1 MISTEAMPMMGTRSL
16 KLMGLRGLKL
26 VVLALS
32 VLALEVV
39 LLPRELRLGPSERDA
54 LQARPMF
61 TRSVASTADDRSTEA
76 SQALPEVKAALL
88 TDEQQAV
95 AAFIAHKYRLD
106 VETVESVVRVAYLAA
121 QPVNIDPLLVLAII
135 SVESA
140 FNPTAQSRRGAQ
152 GLMQV
157 RTRVHAER
165 FEPFGGRLAAFD
177 PWANIHVGISI
188 LKDYLAREGTV
199 ERALKSYVGAAQR
212 PDDGGYGAKVLGERA
227 RLSAVARGQEPLAAA
242 TRGEHPIAGASAA
255 GGTRSLGG

>member
-1 MISTEAMPMMGTRSL
+1 MMSTESMHVTVTRSL
-16 KLMGLRGLKL
+16 KLMGLRGVKL

-61 TRSVASTADDRSTEA
+61 ARSTASIADDGSTEA
-76 SQALPEVKAALL
+76 AKVSPEVNAALL
-88 TDEQQAV
+88 TDEQRAV
-95 AAFIAHKYRLD
+95 AGFIAHKYRLD

-188 LKDYLAREGTV
+188 LKDYLTREGTV

-227 RLSAVARGQEPLAAA
+227 RLSAVARGEEPLAAT
-242 TRGEHPIAGASAA
+242 TRGEHPFAGSSAA

>member
-1 MISTEAMPMMGTRSL
+1 MISTESMHLTVPRSL
-16 KLMGLRGLKL
+16 KLMCLRGLKL

-61 TRSVASTADDRSTEA
+61 ARSAVSVADDSSAETSKA
-76 SQALPEVKAALL
+76 SPELNVASL
-88 TDEQQAV
+88 TDEQRAV
-95 AAFIAHKYRLD
+95 AGFIAQKYRLD

-121 QPVNIDPLLVLAII
+121 QSVNIDPLLVLAII

-188 LKDYLAREGTV
+188 FKDYLAREGTV

-212 PDDGGYGAKVLGERA
+212 PHDGGYGAKVLGERA
-227 RLSAVARGQEPLAAA
+227 RLSAVARGQEPLAAS
-242 TRGEHPIAGASAA
+242 TRGEHPFTGSSAGD
-255 GGTRSLGG
+255 TRRLGG

>member
-1 MISTEAMPMMGTRSL
+1 MISTESMHVTVPRSL
-16 KLMGLRGLKL
+16 KLMCLRGLKL

-61 TRSVASTADDRSTEA
+61 ARSAVSVADDSSAETSKA
-76 SQALPEVKAALL
+76 SPELNVASL

-95 AAFIAHKYRLD
+95 AGFIAQKYRLD

-188 LKDYLAREGTV
+188 FKDYLAREGTV

-227 RLSAVARGQEPLAAA
+227 RLSAVARRQEPLAAS
-242 TRGEHPIAGASAA
+242 TRGEHRFTGSSAGD
-255 GGTRSLGG
+255 TRRLGG